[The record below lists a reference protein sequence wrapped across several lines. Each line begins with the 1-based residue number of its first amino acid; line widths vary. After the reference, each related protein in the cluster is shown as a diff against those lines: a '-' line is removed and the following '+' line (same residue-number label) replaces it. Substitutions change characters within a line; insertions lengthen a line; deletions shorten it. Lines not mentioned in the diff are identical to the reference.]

1 MRFSTQS
8 IDGFIVLPVSSL
20 SLFYQCIW
28 FLFSWL
34 ISSKDVGFTNI
45 ILSCIFRAV
54 MIWNMIWNF
63 ALISGLR
70 LEMLVCFLVEM
81 QDAEELLSSYS
92 R

>member
-1 MRFSTQS
+1 
-8 IDGFIVLPVSSL
+8 
-20 SLFYQCIW
+20 
-28 FLFSWL
+28 
-34 ISSKDVGFTNI
+34 
-45 ILSCIFRAV
+45 
-54 MIWNMIWNF
+54 MIWNMIWNC